1 MDGAVSIPPPPPP
14 PSFFTATNASQIPPP
29 PPPPP
34 SFFTETTASPI
45 PPPPP
50 APPLPQSV
58 ATETVTTTTTVT
70 TNVPNPSN
78 NERIWLH
85 PWTVNEMRDNA
96 SHWSLAGDAGLLL
109 YLEQFSDKL
118 VQRAD
123 AIQQHLNQTVNAVK
137 STHTRVQ
144 NCLNEFTSLANTQ
157 FIENRVYDEDETASA
172 TDTKKE
178 EQPADKTNVSNA
190 EAQEKL
196 LQRCVEA
203 VQYGLTILDTHFERV
218 DTKLDSLQ
226 NAGASYVD
234 DEEDGGVPIEPIL
247 EPKDQYIY
255 RPLPYL
261 IATPEFMQDDYV
273 GLGYLL
279 EPPDDE
285 RIGIDQKPGDPDSA
299 IPTSDDDDDD
309 SVQSDEFQA
318 KPSTVPIVAAG
329 DSRPDYVPPLQ
340 PVSVNLSDTD
350 EDEDPFA
357 PKTDRKFEF
366 FSEKKPPTSEQS
378 DRKQVPTP
386 KANGFDFEGD
396 SSDEEDP
403 LFGTVQKPALPAAES
418 KEKDLFKGDPSESD
432 ESDEAQSESESKAPP
447 STEQKHYSALEEA
460 VLRRRIAMGD
470 PDVPDDVK
478 EALLKK
484 SAKAP
489 NKPASSTETKV
500 TTKSVSETPPPT
512 IASNAPQQHLA
523 TPGLSKNQTP
533 NTSIFAKSTRA
544 DDDDEEADIFNFAPT
559 SKSFTPATTSSIAKT
574 ETKPLISKPPIKDD
588 IFGSDNSDDDTK
600 IFQPKKNDKQPS
612 LPTKQVDS
620 IIKPQSTMPST
631 SKKTIEEI
639 DSDGDDLF
647 GVKKNLSFP
656 SVTTTSATKTEIKKP
671 KESSSADD
679 DSDGDGLFVPS
690 MTVKLPVNPIRPA
703 NADPLS
709 STKLSTQEQPK
720 QSVAS
725 PPVPSTIAPARKTT
739 LDDEADSEDELFGL
753 KSSKAKSKPA
763 TTTTKTVKK
772 TATHSESSDDPD
784 FLSGPKPNTSVAAVK
799 PSEVL
804 PPPST
809 KSDQPDKSLSSLKPA
824 TAVVPKS
831 KPTQSSTD
839 SDDDDKALFGTP
851 QPKPKAP
858 TTTPQIVKVEKPA
871 DKKEPFASQPS
882 VKTTIDEDPLL
893 VIQKSTTETKP
904 KSPTAPIVSA
914 PKKPL
919 SDSDED
925 LFKASQPKAAAVA
938 LNEDKKPSG
947 VKALAASLNIKPNA
961 FMPGG
966 ARPKPSAPAEEPL
979 DKSIDDEQSV
989 APVVKKSVEVDSG
1002 SESDN
1007 DLFSTKTKAIPSVE
1021 QKETVDGDSKPKSAL
1036 IKDLSS
1042 RMKIPMMSP
1051 SSPPTRPVSSEK
1063 PDTSETKETIAK
1075 EEPVADKTML
1085 DILKDR
1091 TKVAVRTRAPPTRKS
1106 RLGGAAAAAAST
1118 TNISDD
1124 LFGTSS
1130 STTTSTTTTVTLS
1143 SPPPPVTTSPAV
1155 DTAAPVKPPPA
1166 PVTGLPDEIAPIA
1179 AIFDKQSNIKEKKK
1193 ISLFDSDD
1201 SDIDEL
1207 LFGSSKKT
1215 KSSAVSKS
1223 TTSSTTP
1230 KTTPKTAASLPLDD
1244 DDDFLSKRP
1253 VKKTPKPL
1261 DNDDIFGDI
1270 QTKSQPANKAKK
1282 DWSIMNKKDTDD
1294 IFNDTSVKSS
1304 TTAKSKSTSVKS
1316 KANQDVEDI
1325 FDDPLNVTSKR

>member
-1 MDGAVSIPPPPPP
+1 MDVAVSIPPPPPPPP
-14 PSFFTATNASQIPPP
+14 PSFFTATNISQIPPP

-34 SFFTETTASPI
+34 SFFTETTTSPI

-58 ATETVTTTTTVT
+58 ATETVTTTTAVT
-70 TNVPNPSN
+70 TDVPNPSN

-196 LQRCVEA
+196 LQRFVEA
-203 VQYGLTILDTHFERV
+203 VQCGLAILDTHFERV
-218 DTKLDSLQ
+218 DTKLDGLQ
-226 NAGASYVD
+226 NAGAADVD

-261 IATPEFMQDDYV
+261 IGTTEFIHDDYV
-273 GLGYLL
+273 GLGYLV
-279 EPPDDE
+279 EVPDDE
-285 RIGIDQKPGDPDSA
+285 PIGIDEKPGGIDLA
-299 IPTSDDDDDD
+299 ISTSDDEKSVVSNDDL
-309 SVQSDEFQA
+309 VET
-318 KPSTVPIVAAG
+318 STVPIVPAG
-329 DSRPDYVPPLQ
+329 ASRPDYVPPLQ
-340 PVSVNLSDTD
+340 PAPDSSSGTD
-350 EDEDPFA
+350 DDEDPFA
-357 PKTDRKFEF
+357 EKTDRKFEF
-366 FSEKKPPTSEQS
+366 FPEKKPPISEQS
-378 DRKQVPTP
+378 NHKQVPTP
-386 KANGFDFEGD
+386 KTNGFDFDGD
-396 SSDEEDP
+396 QEDEEDP
-403 LFGTVQKPALPAAES
+403 LFGTVQKPALPVAES
-418 KEKDLFKGDPSESD
+418 RREDLSDSDPSESVK
-432 ESDEAQSESESKAPP
+432 SDEAESEPKAPP

-470 PDVPDDVK
+470 PDVPEDVK
-478 EALLKK
+478 EALLKN

-489 NKPASSTETKV
+489 NKPSPLTGTKV
-500 TTKSVSETPPPT
+500 TTKSISATPPPT
-512 IASNAPQQHLA
+512 TASNAPQQRLA
-523 TPGLSKNQTP
+523 TPGLSMNQTP
-533 NTSIFAKSTRA
+533 NTSIFAKSTRE
-544 DDDDEEADIFNFAPT
+544 DDDDEEPDIFSSSSAP
-559 SKSFTPATTSSIAKT
+559 KSFTPATTSSAAKT
-574 ETKPLISKPPIKDD
+574 KTKPPIKDD
-588 IFGSDNSDDDTK
+588 LFGSDASDNDPD
-600 IFQPKKNDKQPS
+600 IFPAKKNDKQPS

-620 IIKPQSTMPST
+620 IIKPQSTMPPT
-631 SKKTIEEI
+631 SKATIEES
-639 DSDGDDLF
+639 DSDEEELF

-656 SVTTTSATKTEIKKP
+656 SVTTTLATKTEIKKP
-671 KESSSADD
+671 KESSSDD
-679 DSDGDGLFVPS
+679 DGGPFVPS
-690 MTVKLPVNPIRPA
+690 MTVKLPVNPIKPA
-703 NADPLS
+703 NVDPLS

-720 QSVAS
+720 QPVVS
-725 PPVPSTIAPARKTT
+725 PPAPSTIATARKTT
-739 LDDEADSEDELFGL
+739 LDDETDSEDELFGL

-763 TTTTKTVKK
+763 STTTKIVKK
-772 TATHSESSDDPD
+772 TATDSESSDDQEL
-784 FLSGPKPNTSVAAVK
+784 LSGPKLNTSVAAVK
-799 PSEVL
+799 PSEV
-804 PPPST
+804 PPSST
-809 KSDQPDKSLSSLKPA
+809 KSDQADKSLSSLKPA
-824 TAVVPKS
+824 TIVVPKS

-839 SDDDDKALFGTP
+839 SDDDDKELFGTP
-851 QPKPKAP
+851 QSKPKAP
-858 TTTPQIVKVEKPA
+858 TTTPQTVKVEKPA

-893 VIQKSTTETKP
+893 VIQKSITETKP
-904 KSPTAPIVSA
+904 KSSTAPIVSA

-919 SDSDED
+919 SDSEDEN
-925 LFKASQPKAAAVA
+925 LFKVSQPKAAAAAA
-938 LNEDKKPSG
+938 LSEDKKPSG

-966 ARPKPSAPAEEPL
+966 ARPKPSVPVEEPL
-979 DKSIDDEQSV
+979 EKSVDDEQPV
-989 APVVKKSVEVDSG
+989 APVVKKSVKLDSG

-1007 DLFSTKTKAIPSVE
+1007 DLFSGKTKATSSVE
-1021 QKETVDGDSKPKSAL
+1021 QKEKVDGDSKPKSAL

-1051 SSPPTRPVSSEK
+1051 SSPPARPVSSEK
-1063 PDTSETKETIAK
+1063 PDTNETKETIAN

-1106 RLGGAAAAAAST
+1106 RLGGATAAATSA
-1118 TNISDD
+1118 TNVSDD

-1130 STTTSTTTTVTLS
+1130 STTTSITTTVTLP
-1143 SPPPPVTTSPAV
+1143 SPPPPAITSPAV
-1155 DTAAPVKPPPA
+1155 PAAVPVKPPPVL
-1166 PVTGLPDEIAPIA
+1166 VTGLPDEIAPIA

-1215 KSSAVSKS
+1215 KSPAVSKS

-1230 KTTPKTAASLPLDD
+1230 KTTPKTAASLALDD

-1282 DWSIMNKKDTDD
+1282 DWSIMNKTDD
-1294 IFNDTSVKSS
+1294 IFNDISVKSS

-1316 KANQDVEDI
+1316 KGNQDIDDI